1 MDIALFP
8 GQNTRAWAEKMINL
22 EARRIHQH

>member
-8 GQNTRAWAEKMINL
+8 GQNTRAWDETMINL